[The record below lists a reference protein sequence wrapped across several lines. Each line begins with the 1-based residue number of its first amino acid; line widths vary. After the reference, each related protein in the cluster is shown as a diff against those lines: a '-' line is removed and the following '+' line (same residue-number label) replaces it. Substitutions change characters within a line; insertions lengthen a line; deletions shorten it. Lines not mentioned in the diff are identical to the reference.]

1 METQKDPTG
10 EAAGQNKGEGPS
22 EVQPPAEVTIVPGE
36 EQQQQTTD
44 EARLK
49 EAETTGE
56 ETFSEDEEEDEEDN
70 YCPIC
75 GCTGGCTCGNSEP
88 YSGHPWVFD

>member
-1 METQKDPTG
+1 MKQQKGTPG
-10 EAAGQNKGEGPS
+10 EAAGKIRGEGPS
-22 EVQPPAEVTIVPGE
+22 EAQPTGEDTIVPGE
-36 EQQQQTTD
+36 DQRQPITD
-44 EARLK
+44 EACLK
-49 EAETTGE
+49 EAQAADED
-56 ETFSEDEEEDEEDN
+56 TFSEDEEEDEEDN

>member
-1 METQKDPTG
+1 MKPQKGTPG
-10 EAAGQNKGEGPS
+10 EGAGNKRGEGPS
-22 EVQPPAEVTIVPGE
+22 EAQPPAEETIVPGE
-36 EQQQQTTD
+36 VPRQPITD

-49 EAETTGE
+49 EAQAADED
-56 ETFSEDEEEDEEDN
+56 TFSEDEEDN